1 MFLWCFEMSKD
12 LEAIK
17 KKRKFLRK
25 SVTDTLKLIDE
36 ALSQQDNNA
45 RVQVLKDNVASKW
58 SDLQEVQATMC
69 TMLED
74 AEIEAECE
82 SHNDYEMRVIESM
95 AKMTNYL
102 ASKHVPEAK
111 LAGSNPPV
119 SQSPS
124 QVQVK
129 LPKINLPT
137 FDGNVLSW
145 QPYYQSIKVS
155 VVDNPSLA
163 DVQKLEYLMR
173 SLKGSAAEAVK
184 GFAVVQGNYK
194 PVLETLKERFGHTRL
209 ILDAHVRSLIHLP
222 RLSSDDATSM
232 RKFYDEVIGH
242 VRSVESMGEKFNSE
256 TLAPVL
262 VPLIVDKLPKEVV
275 EKWELELNEEKAKQ
289 DCVEVKILFTFLEQL
304 IRAKESSQPPSLN
317 SKVPAKEN
325 FGNRENR
332 FKFNRSQKSS
342 TSALCATTHE
352 GKCVVCYKNHGLKSC
367 VSFLSLPVNERF
379 RKAAS
384 KGLCFRCLEPG
395 HRAEMCQKPPCK
407 HCQGRHHSLLHH
419 DSARPHLEDV
429 KVESAPELP
438 SSSSSPPVSS
448 SVVANSVAVSS
459 GGKVILQTVP
469 AILSG
474 SNGCSKVVRC
484 FFDPGSQT
492 SFVRQSVI
500 DELGLDGKNVKIAV
514 SGFGGGAS
522 KSSLRKRIV
531 FTVAPVDKSGQPQCI
546 EALTTPVICRPAE
559 AVEIHPRRWSHL
571 QNIVFPEEF
580 PREEQEIEVLIGL
593 DFYYSFVTRDIVK
606 GGSNEPV
613 AVRTTLGW
621 VFCGPTGGHDQE
633 CSVSMNVQIG
643 AEEQLNET
651 LQKFWDLESIGIR
664 PAESSISTTHAEDVT
679 LKKFKETLTY
689 NDGRYEVCL
698 PWKEDR
704 VALKD
709 NYRQAERRLY
719 NLEKKLLHEPMKAA
733 SYGEAINKYAENG
746 VAEEVP
752 CDEIIPT
759 DGRPVFYLP
768 HHAIIREDK
777 QTTKTRVVFDASARD
792 SNGVSLNSCL
802 EPGPALQPDLVGIL
816 LRFRKNYVGIMGDI
830 EKMFLQIRLKEEDRD
845 SHRYLWRDLDPKATP
860 KIYRMTRVTF
870 GVVSSPFLAIG
881 TIQEHVRRCKETFP
895 VASSEILRNTYV
907 DDFASGR
914 DNVQETLKLQQSAA
928 ELMQKAA
935 FNLTKWS
942 SNSSEVMDAIPE
954 RDRAAVSLVNLESGL
969 AEAHPITKALGLKW
983 NTITDNLVFGI
994 NVDVVKSKSKTVY
1007 TKREVASLA
1016 AKLFD
1021 PIGLIAPFLVRS
1033 KLILQSLWTKGVGWD
1048 EEIPMEVSL
1057 KWNQWIQELSELEHL
1072 HIPRCYTDLPLG
1084 QNPKVELHAFGD
1096 ASEVAY
1102 ASAIYLR
1109 VVRED
1114 GRAST
1119 SLVMSKTRVAPVRKI
1134 TLPRL
1139 ELMAAVITA
1148 RLCTYVK
1155 GAIDCAISRIVCW
1168 TDNSST
1174 LHWIRGAASQW
1185 KPFVANRVIEIQSL
1199 LDPSVWRYCPGPQNP
1214 ADLPTRGV
1222 SASQLRE
1229 SHLWW
1234 KGPSWLQESEKDW
1247 PKDLRSKPSSEIV
1260 DPERKSKVCVSCVVQ
1275 PKEPF
1280 IDFIRFSKYSR
1291 LIRTVAWIRRFVS
1304 NSRVKEER
1312 RIDSSLTG
1320 LEIRNG
1326 EEWLIS
1332 QVQAASFPEEIAS
1345 SKQHGVVKD
1354 SNLANLNPFMCP
1366 TSHFL
1371 RVGGRIHKSLLPE
1384 EEKHPIILP
1393 SNHPVV
1399 KLLIEDVHR
1408 RELHAGVEHTLSVLR
1423 QKFWLIKGRSTVRQ
1437 TLRNCLICRHYQ
1449 TKPFGQQMAPLPEDR
1464 IKPAP
1469 PFTNV
1474 GLDFAGPL
1482 YLKDSDEKVY
1492 ICLFTCAVT
1501 RAVHLELVCDM
1512 TTERFL
1518 LALRR
1523 MIARR
1528 GMCSIIWS
1536 DNAKTFKAANKELQR
1551 CWRVLES
1558 DQIQSALSEKK
1569 IQWKFIVERAPW
1581 WGGFYERLV
1590 KSVKTPLKK
1599 LFAKAMLDAEQ
1610 LTTILAEIEAQLN
1623 SRPLTY
1629 LGADPDDYSV
1639 ITPAQILIGRNLQA
1653 CPTKDTRVSEQ
1664 TSRALTKRFQYHRK
1678 LVNGFWKR
1686 WHAEYLKSL
1695 TPLKRWYKIGRE
1707 IRKGDLV
1714 LVSEDRV
1721 ARGQWSRARVE
1732 DAHTGRD
1739 GLVRSVT
1746 LRTSSGSLTRR
1757 PVQRLHLFEA
1767 CDADLAAE
1775 LT

>member
-1 MFLWCFEMSKD
+1 MSKD

-155 VVDNPSLA
+155 IVDNPSLA

-352 GKCVVCYKNHGLKSC
+352 GKCVICYKNHGLKSC

-429 KVESAPELP
+429 KVESAAELP

-580 PREEQEIEVLIGL
+580 PREEQEIDVLIGL

-606 GGSNEPV
+606 GGSSEPV

-689 NDGRYEVCL
+689 NDGRYEVSL

-719 NLEKKLLHEPMKAA
+719 NLEKKLLHEPMKAE

-942 SNSSEVMDAIPE
+942 SNSSELMDAIPE

-994 NVDVVKSKSKTVY
+994 DVDVVKSKSKTVY

-1304 NSRVKEER
+1304 NSRVKEEG

-1345 SKQHGVVKD
+1345 SKQHGLVKD

-1371 RVGGRIHKSLLPE
+1371 RVGGTIPKSLLP

-1393 SNHPVV
+1393 SNHPVT
-1399 KLLIEDVHR
+1399 
-1408 RELHAGVEHTLSVLR
+1408 AS
-1423 QKFWLIKGRSTVRQ
+1423 
-1437 TLRNCLICRHYQ
+1437 C
-1449 TKPFGQQMAPLPEDR
+1449 
-1464 IKPAP
+1464 
-1469 PFTNV
+1469 
-1474 GLDFAGPL
+1474 
-1482 YLKDSDEKVY
+1482 
-1492 ICLFTCAVT
+1492 
-1501 RAVHLELVCDM
+1501 
-1512 TTERFL
+1512 
-1518 LALRR
+1518 
-1523 MIARR
+1523 
-1528 GMCSIIWS
+1528 
-1536 DNAKTFKAANKELQR
+1536 
-1551 CWRVLES
+1551 
-1558 DQIQSALSEKK
+1558 
-1569 IQWKFIVERAPW
+1569 
-1581 WGGFYERLV
+1581 
-1590 KSVKTPLKK
+1590 
-1599 LFAKAMLDAEQ
+1599 
-1610 LTTILAEIEAQLN
+1610 
-1623 SRPLTY
+1623 
-1629 LGADPDDYSV
+1629 
-1639 ITPAQILIGRNLQA
+1639 
-1653 CPTKDTRVSEQ
+1653 
-1664 TSRALTKRFQYHRK
+1664 
-1678 LVNGFWKR
+1678 
-1686 WHAEYLKSL
+1686 
-1695 TPLKRWYKIGRE
+1695 
-1707 IRKGDLV
+1707 
-1714 LVSEDRV
+1714 
-1721 ARGQWSRARVE
+1721 
-1732 DAHTGRD
+1732 
-1739 GLVRSVT
+1739 
-1746 LRTSSGSLTRR
+1746 
-1757 PVQRLHLFEA
+1757 
-1767 CDADLAAE
+1767 
-1775 LT
+1775 

>member
-1 MFLWCFEMSKD
+1 MSKD
-12 LEAIK
+12 LEAVK
-17 KKRKFLRK
+17 KKRRFLRK
-25 SVTDTLKLIDE
+25 SLTDTVKSVDE
-36 ALSQQDNNA
+36 ALSQQDNHA
-45 RVQVLKDNVASKW
+45 RIQVLKDNIASKW
-58 SDLQEVQATMC
+58 SDLQEVQGTMC

-74 AEIEAECE
+74 ADIDAECE
-82 SHNDYEMRVIESM
+82 SHNEYEGRVIESM
-95 AKMTNYL
+95 AKMTSYL
-102 ASKHVPEAK
+102 SSKHLPEVK
-111 LAGSNPPV
+111 LAGSNPHV
-119 SQSPS
+119 SQSSS

-155 VVDNPSLA
+155 VVDNASLA

-184 GFAVVQGNYK
+184 GFAVVQANYQ
-194 PVLETLKERFGHTRL
+194 PVLEILKERFGHTRL

-222 RLSSDDATSM
+222 RLSCDDAASM

-242 VRSVESMGEKFNSE
+242 VRSVESMGEKFKSE

-275 EKWELELNEEKAKQ
+275 EKWELELSEEIAKQ
-289 DCVEVKILFTFLEQL
+289 DCVEVKTLFTFLEQL
-304 IRAKESSQPPSLN
+304 IRAKESSQPPSLD
-317 SKVPAKEN
+317 SKAPAKEN
-325 FGNRENR
+325 PGNRENR
-332 FKFNRSQKSS
+332 FKFNRSQRSS
-342 TSALCATTHE
+342 TSALCATTQE
-352 GKCVVCYKNHGLKSC
+352 GKCVICSKNHGLKSC
-367 VSFLSLPVNERF
+367 VSFLSLPVKERF
-379 RKAAS
+379 RKATS
-384 KGLCFRCLEPG
+384 KGLCFRCLESG
-395 HRAEMCQKPPCK
+395 HRAEVCQKPPCK
-407 HCQGRHHSLLHH
+407 HCQGRHHSLLHQ
-419 DSARPHLEDV
+419 DSARPHLEEV
-429 KVESAPELP
+429 KVESVPELP
-438 SSSSSPPVSS
+438 SPSSGPPVSS
-448 SVVANSVAVSS
+448 SVVANSVAVGS

-469 AILSG
+469 AILCG
-474 SNGCSKVVRC
+474 VNGCSKVVRC

-500 DELGLDGKNVKIAV
+500 DELGLNGKSVKIVV
-514 SGFGGGAS
+514 SGFGGEAT
-522 KSSLRKRIV
+522 KNTLRKRIT

-559 AVEIHPRRWSHL
+559 AVDIHPARWSHL
-571 QNIVFPEEF
+571 RNIVFPEEF
-580 PREEQEIEVLIGL
+580 PRDEQEIDVLIGL
-593 DFYYSFVTRDIVK
+593 DFYYSFVTRDIVR
-606 GGSNEPV
+606 GRSSEPV

-621 VFCGPTGGHDQE
+621 VFCGPTGGHDRE
-633 CSVSMNVQIG
+633 CTVSMNVQIG
-643 AEEQLNET
+643 VEEQLNET
-651 LQKFWDLESIGIR
+651 LQKFWDLESIGVR
-664 PAESSISTTHAEDVT
+664 PAESSVSTTHVEDMV

-689 NDGRYEVCL
+689 NDGRYEVSL
-698 PWKEDR
+698 PWKKDR

-709 NYRQAERRLY
+709 NYRQAESRLY
-719 NLEKKLLHEPMKAA
+719 NLEKKLLQEPMKAT
-733 SYGEAINKYAENG
+733 SYREAINKYVENG

-752 CDEIIPT
+752 CDEVTPT

-768 HHAIIREDK
+768 HHAVIREDK
-777 QTTKTRVVFDASARD
+777 QTTKTRVVFDASAKD

-802 EPGPALQPDLVGIL
+802 EPGPALQPDLVGII
-816 LRFRKNYVGIMGDI
+816 LRFRKNHVAIMGDI
-830 EKMFLQIRLKEEDRD
+830 EKMFLQIRLKEEDMD

-881 TIQEHVRRCKETFP
+881 TIQEHVKRCKGTFP

-914 DNVQETLKLQQSAA
+914 DNVQETLKLQQSAT

-942 SNSSEVMDAIPE
+942 SNSSELMD
-954 RDRAAVSLVNLESGL
+954 SL
-969 AEAHPITKALGLKW
+969 
-983 NTITDNLVFGI
+983 
-994 NVDVVKSKSKTVY
+994 
-1007 TKREVASLA
+1007 
-1016 AKLFD
+1016 
-1021 PIGLIAPFLVRS
+1021 
-1033 KLILQSLWTKGVGWD
+1033 
-1048 EEIPMEVSL
+1048 
-1057 KWNQWIQELSELEHL
+1057 
-1072 HIPRCYTDLPLG
+1072 
-1084 QNPKVELHAFGD
+1084 
-1096 ASEVAY
+1096 
-1102 ASAIYLR
+1102 
-1109 VVRED
+1109 
-1114 GRAST
+1114 
-1119 SLVMSKTRVAPVRKI
+1119 
-1134 TLPRL
+1134 
-1139 ELMAAVITA
+1139 
-1148 RLCTYVK
+1148 
-1155 GAIDCAISRIVCW
+1155 
-1168 TDNSST
+1168 
-1174 LHWIRGAASQW
+1174 
-1185 KPFVANRVIEIQSL
+1185 
-1199 LDPSVWRYCPGPQNP
+1199 
-1214 ADLPTRGV
+1214 
-1222 SASQLRE
+1222 
-1229 SHLWW
+1229 
-1234 KGPSWLQESEKDW
+1234 
-1247 PKDLRSKPSSEIV
+1247 
-1260 DPERKSKVCVSCVVQ
+1260 PERKSKASVSCVVQ

-1280 IDFIRFSKYSR
+1280 IDFTRFSKYGR
-1291 LIRTVAWIRRFVS
+1291 LLRTVAWIRRFVR
-1304 NSRVKEER
+1304 NSRVKEEE
-1312 RIDSSLTG
+1312 RIDSPLTG
-1320 LEIRNG
+1320 LEMQNA
-1326 EEWLIS
+1326 EKWLIFH
-1332 QVQAASFPEEIAS
+1332 VQEASFAEEITS
-1345 SKQHGVVKD
+1345 SKRHGTVKD

-1366 TSHFL
+1366 TSGFL

-1393 SNHPVV
+1393 SNNPVV
-1399 KLLIEDVHR
+1399 KLLIDDVHR

-1437 TLRNCLICRHYQ
+1437 TLRNCLICRHYL
-1449 TKPFGQQMAPLPEDR
+1449 TKPFGQRMAPLPEDR

-1482 YLKDSDEKVY
+1482 YLKDSGDKVY

-1501 RAVHLELVCDM
+1501 RAVHLELVCNM

-1536 DNAKTFKAANKELQR
+1536 DNAKTFKAANKELQQ

-1558 DQIQSALSEKK
+1558 DQTQSALSEKK
-1569 IQWKFIVERAPW
+1569 IQWKFIAEKAPW

-1639 ITPAQILIGRNLQA
+1639 ITPAQILIGRNLQV
-1653 CPTKDTRVSEQ
+1653 CPTKDTHVSEQ
-1664 TSRALTKRFQYHRK
+1664 TSRALTKRFQYHQR

-1695 TPLKRWYKIGRE
+1695 TPLKKWYKIGRE

-1732 DAHTGRD
+1732 DTHTGRD

-1746 LRTSSGSLTRR
+1746 LRTSSGSVTRR

-1767 CDADLAAE
+1767 CDADIAAE
-1775 LT
+1775 LN

>member
-1 MFLWCFEMSKD
+1 MDLQWNFKRCLKMSKD
-12 LEAIK
+12 LEAVK
-17 KKRKFLRK
+17 KKRRFLRK
-25 SVTDTLKLIDE
+25 SLTDTVKSVDE
-36 ALSQQDNNA
+36 ALSQQDNHA
-45 RVQVLKDNVASKW
+45 RIQVLKDNIASKW
-58 SDLQEVQATMC
+58 SDLQEVQGTMC

-74 AEIEAECE
+74 ADIDAECE
-82 SHNDYEMRVIESM
+82 SHNEYEGRVIESM
-95 AKMTNYL
+95 AKMTSYL
-102 ASKHVPEAK
+102 SSKHLPEVK
-111 LAGSNPPV
+111 LAGSNPHV
-119 SQSPS
+119 SQSSS

-155 VVDNPSLA
+155 VVDNASLA

-184 GFAVVQGNYK
+184 GFAVVQANYQ
-194 PVLETLKERFGHTRL
+194 PVLEILKERFGHTRL

-222 RLSSDDATSM
+222 RLSCDDAASM

-242 VRSVESMGEKFNSE
+242 VRSVESMGEKFKSE

-275 EKWELELNEEKAKQ
+275 EKWELELSEEIAKQ
-289 DCVEVKILFTFLEQL
+289 DCVEVKTLFTFLEQL
-304 IRAKESSQPPSLN
+304 IRAKESSQPPSLD
-317 SKVPAKEN
+317 SKAPAKEN
-325 FGNRENR
+325 PGNRENR
-332 FKFNRSQKSS
+332 FKFNRSQRSS
-342 TSALCATTHE
+342 TSALCATTQE
-352 GKCVVCYKNHGLKSC
+352 GKCVICSKNHGLKSC
-367 VSFLSLPVNERF
+367 VSFLSLPVKERF
-379 RKAAS
+379 RKATS
-384 KGLCFRCLEPG
+384 KGLCFRCLESG
-395 HRAEMCQKPPCK
+395 HRAEVCQKPPCK
-407 HCQGRHHSLLHH
+407 HCQGRHHSLLHQ
-419 DSARPHLEDV
+419 DSARPHLEEV
-429 KVESAPELP
+429 KVESVPELP
-438 SSSSSPPVSS
+438 SPSSGPPVSS
-448 SVVANSVAVSS
+448 SVVANSVAVGS

-469 AILSG
+469 AILCG
-474 SNGCSKVVRC
+474 VNGCSKVVRC

-500 DELGLDGKNVKIAV
+500 DELGLNGKSVKIVV
-514 SGFGGGAS
+514 SGFGGEAT
-522 KSSLRKRIV
+522 KNTLRKRIT

-559 AVEIHPRRWSHL
+559 AVDIHPARWSHL
-571 QNIVFPEEF
+571 RNIVFPEEF
-580 PREEQEIEVLIGL
+580 PRDEQEIDVLIGL
-593 DFYYSFVTRDIVK
+593 DFYYSFVTRDIVR
-606 GGSNEPV
+606 GRSSEPV

-621 VFCGPTGGHDQE
+621 VFCGPTGGHDRE
-633 CSVSMNVQIG
+633 CTVSMNVQIG
-643 AEEQLNET
+643 VEEQLNET
-651 LQKFWDLESIGIR
+651 LQKFWDLESIGVR
-664 PAESSISTTHAEDVT
+664 PAESSVSTTHVEDMV

-689 NDGRYEVCL
+689 NDGRYEVSL
-698 PWKEDR
+698 PWKKDR

-709 NYRQAERRLY
+709 NYRQAESRLY
-719 NLEKKLLHEPMKAA
+719 NLEKKLLQEPMKAT
-733 SYGEAINKYAENG
+733 SYREAINKYVENG

-752 CDEIIPT
+752 CDEVTPT

-768 HHAIIREDK
+768 HHAVIREDK
-777 QTTKTRVVFDASARD
+777 QTTKTRVVFDASAKD

-802 EPGPALQPDLVGIL
+802 EPGPALQPDLVGII
-816 LRFRKNYVGIMGDI
+816 LRFRKNHVAIMGDI
-830 EKMFLQIRLKEEDRD
+830 EKMFLQIRLKEEDMD

-881 TIQEHVRRCKETFP
+881 TIQEHVKRCKGTFP

-914 DNVQETLKLQQSAA
+914 DNVQETLKLQQSAT

-942 SNSSEVMDAIPE
+942 SNSSELMD
-954 RDRAAVSLVNLESGL
+954 SL
-969 AEAHPITKALGLKW
+969 
-983 NTITDNLVFGI
+983 
-994 NVDVVKSKSKTVY
+994 
-1007 TKREVASLA
+1007 
-1016 AKLFD
+1016 
-1021 PIGLIAPFLVRS
+1021 
-1033 KLILQSLWTKGVGWD
+1033 
-1048 EEIPMEVSL
+1048 
-1057 KWNQWIQELSELEHL
+1057 
-1072 HIPRCYTDLPLG
+1072 
-1084 QNPKVELHAFGD
+1084 
-1096 ASEVAY
+1096 
-1102 ASAIYLR
+1102 
-1109 VVRED
+1109 
-1114 GRAST
+1114 
-1119 SLVMSKTRVAPVRKI
+1119 
-1134 TLPRL
+1134 
-1139 ELMAAVITA
+1139 
-1148 RLCTYVK
+1148 
-1155 GAIDCAISRIVCW
+1155 
-1168 TDNSST
+1168 
-1174 LHWIRGAASQW
+1174 
-1185 KPFVANRVIEIQSL
+1185 
-1199 LDPSVWRYCPGPQNP
+1199 
-1214 ADLPTRGV
+1214 
-1222 SASQLRE
+1222 
-1229 SHLWW
+1229 
-1234 KGPSWLQESEKDW
+1234 
-1247 PKDLRSKPSSEIV
+1247 
-1260 DPERKSKVCVSCVVQ
+1260 PERKSKASVSCVVQ

-1280 IDFIRFSKYSR
+1280 IDFTRFSKYGR
-1291 LIRTVAWIRRFVS
+1291 LLRTVAWIRRFVR
-1304 NSRVKEER
+1304 NSRVKEEE
-1312 RIDSSLTG
+1312 RIDSPLTG
-1320 LEIRNG
+1320 LEMQNA
-1326 EEWLIS
+1326 EKWLIFH
-1332 QVQAASFPEEIAS
+1332 VQEASFAEEITS
-1345 SKQHGVVKD
+1345 SKRHGTVKD

-1366 TSHFL
+1366 TSGFL

-1393 SNHPVV
+1393 SNNPVV
-1399 KLLIEDVHR
+1399 KLLIDDVHR

-1437 TLRNCLICRHYQ
+1437 TLRNCLICRHYL
-1449 TKPFGQQMAPLPEDR
+1449 TKPFGQRMAPLPEDR

-1482 YLKDSDEKVY
+1482 YLKDSGDKVY

-1501 RAVHLELVCDM
+1501 RAVHLELVCNM

-1536 DNAKTFKAANKELQR
+1536 DNAKTFKAANKELQQ

-1558 DQIQSALSEKK
+1558 DQTQSALSEKK
-1569 IQWKFIVERAPW
+1569 IQWKFIAEKAPW

-1639 ITPAQILIGRNLQA
+1639 ITPAQILIGRNLQV
-1653 CPTKDTRVSEQ
+1653 CPTKDTHVSEQ
-1664 TSRALTKRFQYHRK
+1664 TSRALTKRFQYHQR

-1695 TPLKRWYKIGRE
+1695 TPLKKWYKIGRE

-1732 DAHTGRD
+1732 DTHTGRD

-1746 LRTSSGSLTRR
+1746 LRTSSGSVTRR

-1767 CDADLAAE
+1767 CDADIAAE
-1775 LT
+1775 LN

>member
-1 MFLWCFEMSKD
+1 M
-12 LEAIK
+12 
-17 KKRKFLRK
+17 
-25 SVTDTLKLIDE
+25 
-36 ALSQQDNNA
+36 
-45 RVQVLKDNVASKW
+45 
-58 SDLQEVQATMC
+58 
-69 TMLED
+69 
-74 AEIEAECE
+74 
-82 SHNDYEMRVIESM
+82 
-95 AKMTNYL
+95 
-102 ASKHVPEAK
+102 
-111 LAGSNPPV
+111 
-119 SQSPS
+119 
-124 QVQVK
+124 
-129 LPKINLPT
+129 
-137 FDGNVLSW
+137 
-145 QPYYQSIKVS
+145 
-155 VVDNPSLA
+155 
-163 DVQKLEYLMR
+163 
-173 SLKGSAAEAVK
+173 
-184 GFAVVQGNYK
+184 
-194 PVLETLKERFGHTRL
+194 
-209 ILDAHVRSLIHLP
+209 
-222 RLSSDDATSM
+222 
-232 RKFYDEVIGH
+232 
-242 VRSVESMGEKFNSE
+242 
-256 TLAPVL
+256 
-262 VPLIVDKLPKEVV
+262 
-275 EKWELELNEEKAKQ
+275 
-289 DCVEVKILFTFLEQL
+289 
-304 IRAKESSQPPSLN
+304 
-317 SKVPAKEN
+317 
-325 FGNRENR
+325 
-332 FKFNRSQKSS
+332 
-342 TSALCATTHE
+342 
-352 GKCVVCYKNHGLKSC
+352 
-367 VSFLSLPVNERF
+367 
-379 RKAAS
+379 
-384 KGLCFRCLEPG
+384 
-395 HRAEMCQKPPCK
+395 
-407 HCQGRHHSLLHH
+407 
-419 DSARPHLEDV
+419 
-429 KVESAPELP
+429 
-438 SSSSSPPVSS
+438 SS

-643 AEEQLNET
+643 TEEQLNET
-651 LQKFWDLESIGIR
+651 LQTFWDLESIGIR

-689 NDGRYEVCL
+689 NDGCYEVCL

-709 NYRQAERRLY
+709 NYRQVERRLY

-777 QTTKTRVVFDASARD
+777 QTTKTRVVFDASAGD

-895 VASSEILRNTYV
+895 VASREILRNTYV

-942 SNSSEVMDAIPE
+942 SNSSELMDAIPE
-954 RDRAAVSLVNLESGL
+954 RDRAAVNLVNLESGL

-1021 PIGLIAPFLVRS
+1021 LIGLIAPFFVRS

-1072 HIPRCYTDLPLG
+1072 RIPRCYTDLPLG

-1291 LIRTVAWIRRFVS
+1291 LIRNVAWIRRFVS

-1312 RIDSSLTG
+1312 RSDNSLTG

-1345 SKQHGVVKD
+1345 SKQHGLVKD

-1393 SNHPVV
+1393 SNHPVI

-1408 RELHAGVEHTLSVLR
+1408 CELHAGVEHTLSVLR
-1423 QKFWLIKGRSTVRQ
+1423 QRFWLIKGRSTVRQ

-1449 TKPFGQQMAPLPEDR
+1449 TKPFGQQMAPLSEDR

-1536 DNAKTFKAANKELQR
+1536 DNAKTFKAANKELQ
-1551 CWRVLES
+1551 
-1558 DQIQSALSEKK
+1558 
-1569 IQWKFIVERAPW
+1569 
-1581 WGGFYERLV
+1581 
-1590 KSVKTPLKK
+1590 
-1599 LFAKAMLDAEQ
+1599 
-1610 LTTILAEIEAQLN
+1610 
-1623 SRPLTY
+1623 
-1629 LGADPDDYSV
+1629 
-1639 ITPAQILIGRNLQA
+1639 
-1653 CPTKDTRVSEQ
+1653 
-1664 TSRALTKRFQYHRK
+1664 
-1678 LVNGFWKR
+1678 
-1686 WHAEYLKSL
+1686 
-1695 TPLKRWYKIGRE
+1695 
-1707 IRKGDLV
+1707 
-1714 LVSEDRV
+1714 
-1721 ARGQWSRARVE
+1721 
-1732 DAHTGRD
+1732 
-1739 GLVRSVT
+1739 
-1746 LRTSSGSLTRR
+1746 
-1757 PVQRLHLFEA
+1757 
-1767 CDADLAAE
+1767 
-1775 LT
+1775 

>member
-1 MFLWCFEMSKD
+1 MSKD

-111 LAGSNPPV
+111 LAGSNPSV

-124 QVQVK
+124 QLQVK

-262 VPLIVDKLPKEVV
+262 VPLIVEKLPKEVV

-367 VSFLSLPVNERF
+367 VTFLSLPVNERF

-395 HRAEMCQKPPCK
+395 HRVEMCQKPPCK

-429 KVESAPELP
+429 RVESAPELP

-777 QTTKTRVVFDASARD
+777 QTTKTRIVFDASVRD

-935 FNLTKWS
+935 FNLTK
-942 SNSSEVMDAIPE
+942 
-954 RDRAAVSLVNLESGL
+954 
-969 AEAHPITKALGLKW
+969 
-983 NTITDNLVFGI
+983 
-994 NVDVVKSKSKTVY
+994 
-1007 TKREVASLA
+1007 
-1016 AKLFD
+1016 
-1021 PIGLIAPFLVRS
+1021 
-1033 KLILQSLWTKGVGWD
+1033 
-1048 EEIPMEVSL
+1048 
-1057 KWNQWIQELSELEHL
+1057 
-1072 HIPRCYTDLPLG
+1072 
-1084 QNPKVELHAFGD
+1084 
-1096 ASEVAY
+1096 
-1102 ASAIYLR
+1102 
-1109 VVRED
+1109 
-1114 GRAST
+1114 
-1119 SLVMSKTRVAPVRKI
+1119 
-1134 TLPRL
+1134 
-1139 ELMAAVITA
+1139 
-1148 RLCTYVK
+1148 
-1155 GAIDCAISRIVCW
+1155 
-1168 TDNSST
+1168 
-1174 LHWIRGAASQW
+1174 
-1185 KPFVANRVIEIQSL
+1185 
-1199 LDPSVWRYCPGPQNP
+1199 
-1214 ADLPTRGV
+1214 
-1222 SASQLRE
+1222 
-1229 SHLWW
+1229 
-1234 KGPSWLQESEKDW
+1234 
-1247 PKDLRSKPSSEIV
+1247 
-1260 DPERKSKVCVSCVVQ
+1260 
-1275 PKEPF
+1275 
-1280 IDFIRFSKYSR
+1280 
-1291 LIRTVAWIRRFVS
+1291 
-1304 NSRVKEER
+1304 
-1312 RIDSSLTG
+1312 
-1320 LEIRNG
+1320 
-1326 EEWLIS
+1326 
-1332 QVQAASFPEEIAS
+1332 
-1345 SKQHGVVKD
+1345 
-1354 SNLANLNPFMCP
+1354 
-1366 TSHFL
+1366 
-1371 RVGGRIHKSLLPE
+1371 
-1384 EEKHPIILP
+1384 
-1393 SNHPVV
+1393 
-1399 KLLIEDVHR
+1399 
-1408 RELHAGVEHTLSVLR
+1408 
-1423 QKFWLIKGRSTVRQ
+1423 
-1437 TLRNCLICRHYQ
+1437 
-1449 TKPFGQQMAPLPEDR
+1449 
-1464 IKPAP
+1464 
-1469 PFTNV
+1469 
-1474 GLDFAGPL
+1474 
-1482 YLKDSDEKVY
+1482 
-1492 ICLFTCAVT
+1492 
-1501 RAVHLELVCDM
+1501 
-1512 TTERFL
+1512 
-1518 LALRR
+1518 
-1523 MIARR
+1523 
-1528 GMCSIIWS
+1528 
-1536 DNAKTFKAANKELQR
+1536 
-1551 CWRVLES
+1551 
-1558 DQIQSALSEKK
+1558 
-1569 IQWKFIVERAPW
+1569 
-1581 WGGFYERLV
+1581 
-1590 KSVKTPLKK
+1590 
-1599 LFAKAMLDAEQ
+1599 
-1610 LTTILAEIEAQLN
+1610 
-1623 SRPLTY
+1623 
-1629 LGADPDDYSV
+1629 
-1639 ITPAQILIGRNLQA
+1639 
-1653 CPTKDTRVSEQ
+1653 
-1664 TSRALTKRFQYHRK
+1664 
-1678 LVNGFWKR
+1678 
-1686 WHAEYLKSL
+1686 
-1695 TPLKRWYKIGRE
+1695 
-1707 IRKGDLV
+1707 
-1714 LVSEDRV
+1714 
-1721 ARGQWSRARVE
+1721 
-1732 DAHTGRD
+1732 
-1739 GLVRSVT
+1739 
-1746 LRTSSGSLTRR
+1746 
-1757 PVQRLHLFEA
+1757 
-1767 CDADLAAE
+1767 
-1775 LT
+1775 